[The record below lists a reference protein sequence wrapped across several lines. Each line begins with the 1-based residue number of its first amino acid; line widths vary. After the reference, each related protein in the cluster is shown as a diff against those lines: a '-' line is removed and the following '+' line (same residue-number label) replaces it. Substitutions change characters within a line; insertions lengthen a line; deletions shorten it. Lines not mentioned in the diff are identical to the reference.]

1 MWGENVQAKPVA
13 QAMLRESEFRQAL
26 SNETEMSIRGV
37 DNGMCCFTPKYDVYG
52 QNGKMLAIKGDEHE
66 FTLVALP
73 ANKQVGSMSYT
84 SKNGPS
90 RFEVVAANGS
100 SNIKL
105 GSIRNDLDQVQCCVP
120 SPLIFEEEESK
131 ARLLTLVSTNN
142 ECDCGL
148 GQNVQVGRF
157 EEPLSGRYIGELW
170 KKSGFFF
177 LDNNSARYTLQTN
190 AEGVS
195 GDDRTMALFMALVT
209 MKRELANNA

>member
-1 MWGENVQAKPVA
+1 MWSENVPAKPVA
-13 QAMLRESEFRQAL
+13 QAMIRESEFRQAL
-26 SNETEMSIRGV
+26 SNETEMRIRGNV
-37 DNGMCCFTPKYDVYG
+37 DGLCCFNTKYDVYG
-52 QNGKMLAIKGDEHE
+52 RNGKMLAIKGDEHR

-90 RFEVVAANGS
+90 RFEVVAADGS

-131 ARLLTLVSTNN
+131 ARLLGFVRTDSQYD
-142 ECDCGL
+142 CDL
-148 GQNVQVGRF
+148 GQDIQVGRF

-170 KKSGFFF
+170 KKSGYLC
-177 LDNNSARYTLQTN
+177 LDNNSVRYTLQTN

-195 GDDRTMALFMALVT
+195 GDDRTMALFMALIT
-209 MKRELANNA
+209 MKRELYRNS